1 MHYIDTVSITLPKRT
16 RSVLIFFILV
26 PVLIASVIIIH
37 RLEMNRIAR
46 RNFEVAGSL
55 SRPLWNYNVA
65 TMELIL
71 HQQIR
76 WNSFEYL
83 SVIDADGQIIA
94 ALSRAALDSG
104 NMPHMGLTL
113 PIKRTLPIIFR
124 EESIGELRLTYRSS
138 IVLIVSFA
146 VLLEI
151 MLAALGWLVLTLR
164 RRNSILRK
172 TLGEIIRL
180 QDELIESRKH
190 AAIGSLLKGMA
201 HEMNT
206 PLGNAMMLNSLLEN
220 LSGRVRID
228 QDPGRLRENA
238 LRFGEVSAELTLA
251 LDRISKLITRFRQ
264 LEIAADASDKQE
276 YQLSEI
282 ISEAW
287 YACRQEMPVDDDQLY
302 LDVNCEQRIRGSR
315 TVLLTIFTELIRNSI
330 QHAFIYGEG
339 ESNNRILITCSP
351 TEEGLSLVFEDNGL
365 AVPAELTETMF
376 EPFTRAGR
384 TGSSVGIGLHIVR
397 YLLTSFLAGT
407 ISYKRVDNSNRFS
420 IRMSGQEETPELS
433 EINSL

>member
-1 MHYIDTVSITLPKRT
+1 
-16 RSVLIFFILV
+16 
-26 PVLIASVIIIH
+26 
-37 RLEMNRIAR
+37 
-46 RNFEVAGSL
+46 
-55 SRPLWNYNVA
+55 
-65 TMELIL
+65 
-71 HQQIR
+71 
-76 WNSFEYL
+76 
-83 SVIDADGQIIA
+83 
-94 ALSRAALDSG
+94 
-104 NMPHMGLTL
+104 
-113 PIKRTLPIIFR
+113 
-124 EESIGELRLTYRSS
+124 
-138 IVLIVSFA
+138 VLIVSFA